1 MISPRSWVWPLFSPI
16 TGSVFLPLRCQKKAE
31 EADREGQ
38 RTLDQRVYLEG
49 CGVLF
54 SSTGMK
60 RAVPCC
66 LSCVFGSGCPPPRC
80 VYSAVLGIVC
90 VPTCPC
96 CCFPGMLGCVSRA
109 SSHLLAYSL
118 TWPFDLRYCCRLW
131 YWGGPEGYHGD
142 L

>member
-1 MISPRSWVWPLFSPI
+1 MISPRSWVWPVFSPI
-16 TGSVFLPLRCQKKAE
+16 TDSVFLPLRCQKKAE

-66 LSCVFGSGCPPPRC
+66 LSCVFGSGCPPPLCLLCSPGDSVCAHMPMLLFPRN
-80 VYSAVLGIVC
+80 AGVC
-90 VPTCPC
+90 VTCLLPS
-96 CCFPGMLGCVSRA
+96 PGLQSDLAVCAAVIVAVSG
-109 SSHLLAYSL
+109 
-118 TWPFDLRYCCRLW
+118 T
-131 YWGGPEGYHGD
+131 GGPEGYHGD